1 MRARDIMTSEVK
13 SLNPNSTVRD
23 AAQIMK
29 ELNVGSVPVLEGNKP
44 VGMITD
50 RDIAIRN
57 VANAGDVNTP
67 VSQVMTGDVVF
78 ATPEMA
84 EHEVARLMAE
94 NQIRRLPVVD
104 NGSMVGIIALGDL
117 AVNSRSDLEA
127 GKALSTISVPSEPK
141 RGYELSQ

>member
-57 VANAGDVNTP
+57 VANAGNVNTP
-67 VSQVMTGDVVF
+67 VSQVMTEDVVF

>member
-23 AAQIMK
+23 AAQVMK
-29 ELNVGSVPVLEGNKP
+29 DLNVGSVPVLEGNKP

-104 NGSMVGIIALGDL
+104 NGSIVGIIALGDL

-141 RGYELSQ
+141 R

>member
-141 RGYELSQ
+141 R

>member
-29 ELNVGSVPVLEGNKP
+29 ELNVGSVLVLEGNKP